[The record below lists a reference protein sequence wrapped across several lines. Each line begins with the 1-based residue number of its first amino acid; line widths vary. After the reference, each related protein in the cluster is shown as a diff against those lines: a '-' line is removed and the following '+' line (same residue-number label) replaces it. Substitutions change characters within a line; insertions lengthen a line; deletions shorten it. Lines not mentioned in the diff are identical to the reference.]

1 MYWYIQRGLQ
11 TPSIFQFLQVVKYKP
26 SWSHTRYHA
35 SGTIIKIVLLYLNVI
50 KDQVVLPSS
59 FPGIDFN
66 ILYYTLHKDQVV
78 FQICL
83 FVKFTILVFVFLFVG
98 IKWLGTW
105 LVTASARGKLQ
116 DLVVGWPFQHVRIV
130 SWKPKTTCFFN
141 AWNRWKKKHFS
152 WKDLGWFQLN
162 EPFKK
167 WLFQVP
173 GCFFF
178 WDVSSS
184 NIRGK

>member
-141 AWNRWKKKHFS
+141 AWNRWKKKNIFHGKIWDDS
-152 WKDLGWFQLN
+152 NWTNHLKS
-162 EPFKK
+162 
-167 WLFQVP
+167 
-173 GCFFF
+173 GCFRSQDVFF
-178 WDVSSS
+178 FL
-184 NIRGK
+184 RCF